1 MMASVSCVNSLLLS
15 HLVRVRV
22 RDRVRARAR
31 GRVRVKFV
39 VAPDGVALVLVRE
52 DRELVPHGC
61 DVGHSD
67 DGRRVLDVMGGCRG
81 TQGGRTTSR
90 RSPPRATG
98 LRCA

>member
-1 MMASVSCVNSLLLS
+1 MVVRLLRMALGLGLGIGSGLGLGSGLGSRLLPG
-15 HLVRVRV
+15 V
-22 RDRVRARAR
+22 
-31 GRVRVKFV
+31 V